1 MDVHRQLIALCLGAA
16 AVVVLGTARGQ
27 APPMAPT
34 VFADLPAQVFAGTP
48 PVSEQ
53 PSAPDPAEAKKQE
66 HLQKIKQL
74 TFDRRPSSI
83 LKAWSTPREEAVTR
97 PEADDSAPP
106 TVP

>member
-1 MDVHRQLIALCLGAA
+1 MDFFRHLIALLLGAA
-16 AVVVLGTARGQ
+16 IVVVVGAPRGQ
-27 APPMAPT
+27 APAT
-34 VFADLPAQVFAGTP
+34 ATKTFADLPAQAFAGTP
-48 PVSEQ
+48 PVSGQ
-53 PSAPDPAEAKKQE
+53 PGAPDPAEAKKQE